1 MKKTWKLVVGALIC
15 TIMLVCAVGCGKE
28 EAADLWSTAKYTEDA
43 ELGEGSKTVQV
54 EVEVEEKSITF
65 TIATDKELLG
75 DILME
80 HELLAGEDSEYG
92 LYIKEVNGIEADYDT
107 DKAYWALYKDGEY
120 SMTGVDTTEVSDGEH
135 YELVYTK
142 E

>member
-28 EAADLWSTAKYTEDA
+28 EATDLWSTAKYTEDT

-54 EVEVEEKSITF
+54 EVEVEEKTITF
-65 TIATDKELLG
+65 TIATDQEMLG

-80 HELLAGEDSEYG
+80 HELLAGEDAEYG